1 MKKLIVLDRL
11 ILLFALGYVLSVV
24 LPMSGC
30 GETEMKLC
38 STNEAPTITV
48 RLAVNEE
55 SILRGPVE
63 LSFAGEADVL
73 EVDPVTG
80 PAAGAMYLD
89 MLEDGTHLRV
99 SLRLPPGVR
108 YPISP
113 GDRVNV
119 EITVDGGGTP
129 NMRVK
134 VTDSYGNL
142 LIYQYEGE
150 FEGDESEAN
159 CKPVEVYC
167 GKVVYVPKCI
177 TVDDPSLEPEE
188 RVLTLQP
195 GEQRVLNVGQDKLV
209 VQMGKPMILVENNG
223 YCTDPSATWAA
234 YSVARVK
241 K

>member
-1 MKKLIVLDRL
+1 MKKLIVLDRF
-11 ILLFALGYVLSVV
+11 ILLSALGYVLSGVFQ
-24 LPMSGC
+24 LGGC
-30 GETEMKLC
+30 GKSEMELC

-48 RLAVNEE
+48 RLYVNEE
-55 SILRGPVE
+55 SILSGPVE
-63 LSFAGEADVL
+63 LSFKGEADVL

-89 MLEDGTHLRV
+89 MVEDGTHLRV

-119 EITVDGGGTP
+119 EITVDGGGSP

-134 VTDSYGNL
+134 VTGSDGKL
-142 LIYQYEGE
+142 LIYQYAGE
-150 FEGDESEAN
+150 FDGDESEAN

-167 GKVVYVPKCI
+167 GKIVYVPKSI

-195 GEQRVLNVGQDKLV
+195 GEQRVLNVGEDKLV
-209 VQMGKPMILVENNG
+209 VQMGAPRILVENNG